1 MKRENRTLANR
12 IKKVDQPQKNSI
24 FLDGLD
30 ELKIDNE
37 SFLKD
42 IVRDIPCGQYHLNS
56 GEENSINDMLW
67 NQYGYLVANQID
79 HTFFIGLSAYCDSGR
94 KVNGKTFRASFT
106 HDLNIITI
114 TT

>member
-24 FLDGLD
+24 FLDGM
-30 ELKIDNE
+30 EKIDKE

-56 GEENSINDMLW
+56 GEVNSINDMLW

-94 KVNGKTFRASFT
+94 KVNGKIYNASFT